1 LGPKPLGRERSAKA
15 DELLV
20 QYKAP
25 QSTQTAASDLFTLKR
40 FRVARGTPAVE
51 LLA

>member
-1 LGPKPLGRERSAKA
+1 MVEAKA

-20 QYKAP
+20 QYRSP

-40 FRVARGTPAVE
+40 FRVARGVPQVE